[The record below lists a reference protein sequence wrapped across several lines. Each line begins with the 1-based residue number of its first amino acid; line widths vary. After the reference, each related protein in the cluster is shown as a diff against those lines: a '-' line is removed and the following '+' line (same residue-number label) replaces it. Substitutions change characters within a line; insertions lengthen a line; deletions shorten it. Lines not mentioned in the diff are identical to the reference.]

1 MVIDWVIVAS
11 VLTVLLLLWLM
22 AYAGVYAFKHV
33 ALDSYRQQAKGD
45 PDPNKD

>member
-11 VLTVLLLLWLM
+11 VITVLLLLWLM

-33 ALDSYRQQAKGD
+33 ALDSGKQQTKGD
-45 PDPNKD
+45 TNPKAN